1 MLLLAALWL
10 PQHAT
15 KATSTSNFTEDELIH
30 LRTDSDAARI
40 SFGLDRDVYLVRKEE
55 GELEL
60 GGQLRLSGGQ
70 GPERGD
76 HAVSKSY
83 MDNALAELREEIANI
98 TGRCLTALRAPAPF
112 SCIHACAP
120 SCKYLIVLLPPHF
133 GHYKI
138 TICFIASINSV

>member
-1 MLLLAALWL
+1 MAPAPLRMRPLLSHLRPCVSLTHHAYARVPSLLMLLLAALWL

-83 MDNALAELREEIANI
+83 MDNALAELREEIATI
-98 TGRCLTALRAPAPF
+98 SGRCLTALSAPV
-112 SCIHACAP
+112 SCIHA
-120 SCKYLIVLLPPHF
+120 
-133 GHYKI
+133 
-138 TICFIASINSV
+138 